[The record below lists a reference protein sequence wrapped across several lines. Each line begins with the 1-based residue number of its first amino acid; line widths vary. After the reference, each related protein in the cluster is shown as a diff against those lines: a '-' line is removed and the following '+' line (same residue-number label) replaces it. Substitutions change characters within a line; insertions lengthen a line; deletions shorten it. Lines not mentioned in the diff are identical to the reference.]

1 MHQATYDDLRQG
13 GFDEQQALT
22 IASHIPDWS
31 QFATK
36 SDIKDLEHRMEA
48 LEHRMD
54 RRVEALEHRMESL
67 EHRIARQMSEMQ
79 GTIVRWMIG
88 IFLTFLSA
96 FSLLLTAANFLQG

>member
-36 SDIKDLEHRMEA
+36 SDIKDMEHRMES
-48 LEHRMD
+48 
-54 RRVEALEHRMESL
+54 LEHRMESL

-96 FSLLLTAANFLQG
+96 FSLLLTVANFLQG